1 MYYESRLEQKFDEPD
16 SVRHL
21 AREGEPEVDQS
32 PIVRTR
38 RRTQNTQD
46 AARLPAQREPIAQPD
61 IFSEEF
67 DDIWP
72 SQASSTVRRYR
83 SDVQSVHGRSHMQ
96 RDTQTDTHADTH
108 ADAHEPG
115 YGEPHLSPSSNQS
128 RQQHAIPPR
137 RSARNPTHSSAGAID
152 SAEVAAAIEIA
163 RGNVETEE
171 ERQPTTLRPQG
182 TRSEVHTEDSIII
195 PEFHRLRKQRRDGQR
210 QWLPVMV
217 AAIVVMVLG
226 WCIVN
231 AVLGWWQ
238 ITQDDLRYGRPRTYQ
253 TDQVVGHNDSV
264 AHPSHFIAINLNR
277 HVEVI
282 EFPGGD
288 ASHARVYMGPILV
301 GNGQDLA
308 PVTLTFK
315 DLNND
320 RRPDMIINVQDSHFV
335 FINDPDQFRAP
346 RPGELDLH

>member
-1 MYYESRLEQKFDEPD
+1 M
-16 SVRHL
+16 
-21 AREGEPEVDQS
+21 DQS

-46 AARLPAQREPIAQPD
+46 AARLSAQREPIAQPD

-72 SQASSTVRRYR
+72 SQASSTVRRYH

-96 RDTQTDTHADTH
+96 RDTQVDTHAGTH

-238 ITQDDLRYGRPRTYQ
+238 VTQDDLRYGRPRTYQ